1 MRILLFMLIMLLPW
15 QIAWAQTAASGTFDA
30 SLITLAKSCTPP
42 VDGQYQGASGKL
54 WNCQIVV
61 DVTAATSANTSNQT
75 FNGYLT
81 VNDVVTPTV
90 GTGAQIVSMTS
101 QSGNFNCA
109 SGQACII
116 VGQLFA
122 TSGIETIDVQVFLS
136 ENGQTET
143 FGATNCSSGTYFAG
157 LGQLT
162 AISGSCVSTSWTGS
176 SDVVDPISGNDS
188 IQSPSSG
195 FTSNPDIGNS
205 TTEPHADNLG
215 LATASDGT
223 NDQTGPNTGNNSG
236 NNTNDGGTD
245 TDTDTDNG
253 TDTSLDTA
261 KSCDPIV
268 SLGNGSY
275 SLTCQLTVT
284 GSNLP
289 AGQTIV
295 LVDLFAG
302 QTGNSMGLL
311 PFLTNFSSNEPWSC
325 GELNTNIQGCTLD
338 PADLAAAGGT
348 STLSTTTVFQNPD
361 NQAQAFNCLQVDT
374 KKGFPAPGGKS
385 ARQPL
390 PSGIKGFS
398 KGLNKSAHSQ
408 FGDVCV
414 VVDIPK
420 PDDKPTV
427 TGKVQKRCQQ
437 MPRFGSYINLI
448 CEINVSLSGPVSGT
462 VTVSDLFTQ
471 LSGSPVSY
479 VAQLGGNE
487 PAWTCNSPAFSA
499 QNPIACSISG
509 ADLANLGNSAGIWV
523 QFSFLASDYK
533 EATFENCGTISMGD
547 TQLADPDCIPLGN
560 GNGDTGDDG
569 NNDDGGLVSQNP
581 GSAAP
586 SNPSVMAD
594 DGGGTP
600 LWPDV
605 VDGLVIGSPV
615 PDFPKPTQ
623 ANLQVSKK
631 SIGACR
637 INRSAQTYECRFQ
650 LTVTNMGSG
659 PYNGPVSL
667 LDQFGQPHPTQFSLT
682 TANGWSC
689 SSNNNAIASCLNPSL
704 NLAPGQVSQFEMVVT
719 LPGLSKGGISDNC
732 AKLAVPTSNTQRI
745 AMIQQIMNDR
755 GLNAG
760 VVDGKDG
767 PNTRRALSQLKAEL
781 GLPDTQS
788 IDEGLFNALGLGGE
802 SKPACVKF
810 KLPPMPRPIPNC
822 DRTTAVQKGDACFCR
837 YSNMTQISPSKCVCR
852 SGLDLVKGK
861 GCFVPHITPKPV
873 PNAPRCDPRS
883 TRSRGDRCSCLYK
896 GMVQISPTSCAC
908 KRGTKLVPGKGCVR
922 PVIKPRPLPDGPKC
936 DPRTTRGRGDR
947 CRCLYK
953 GMVQISPTSCACK
966 RGTKLV
972 PGKGCVRPVIKPRP
986 LPDRPKCD
994 PRTTRARGNGC
1005 VCIIKG
1011 AVKISATKCGCR
1023 SNAQMIGGRCVPF
1036 RTRPTPDK
1044 PKPGKPSHGKPR
1056 PNKASPGISLE
1067 MAPAIKFEPG
1077 KAILQFKN

>member
-1 MRILLFMLIMLLPW
+1 MRILLLILLMLLPS
-15 QIAWAQTAASGTFDA
+15 QIAWAQTPSSGTFDA

-61 DVTAATSANTSNQT
+61 DVTAATSSSTGSPN

-81 VNDVVTPTV
+81 INDVVTPMA
-90 GTGAQIVSMTS
+90 GTGSQIVSMTS
-101 QSGNFNCA
+101 QSGNFNCS

-136 ENGQTET
+136 ENGQNET

-176 SDVVDPISGNDS
+176 SDGVDPISGNDS
-188 IQSPSSG
+188 IETPSSG
-195 FTSNPDIGNS
+195 FTSNPDINNS

-215 LATASDGT
+215 LATAIDAT
-223 NDQTGPNTGNNSG
+223 NDQTGPNTGD
-236 NNTNDGGTD
+236 NTNDGGT
-245 TDTDTDNG
+245 G
-253 TDTSLDTA
+253 TETSLDTA

-289 AGQTIV
+289 AGETIV
-295 LVDLFAG
+295 LADLFAG

-325 GELNTNIQGCTLD
+325 GALNTNIQGCTLD

-361 NQAQAFNCLQVDT
+361 KQAQAFNCLQIDT

-398 KGLNKSAHSQ
+398 KGQNKSAHSQ

-420 PDDKPTV
+420 PGDKPTV

-437 MPRFGSYINLI
+437 MPRIGSTINLI

-479 VAQLGGNE
+479 VAQVGSNE

-499 QNPIACSISG
+499 QNPMACSISG
-509 ADLANLGNSAGIWV
+509 ADLASLGNSSGVWAL
-523 QFSFLASDYK
+523 FSIPARDYK
-533 EATFENCGTISMGD
+533 EATFKNCGTISMGD

-560 GNGDTGDDG
+560 GNGDTGDND
-569 NNDDGGLVSQNP
+569 NNNDGGLVSQNP
-581 GSAAP
+581 GSAANP
-586 SNPSVMAD
+586 NPSVMAD
-594 DGGGTP
+594 DGTP

-605 VDGLVIGSPV
+605 VDGLVVGSPV
-615 PDFPKPTQ
+615 PDFPRPTT

-631 SIGACR
+631 SLGACS

-650 LTVTNMGSG
+650 LTVKNIGSG

-667 LDQFGQPHPTQFSLT
+667 LDQFGQPHPTGFSLAT
-682 TANGWSC
+682 TNGWSC

-704 NLAPGQVSQFEMVVT
+704 NLTPGQVSQFVMVVT
-719 LPGLSKGGISDNC
+719 VPGVRKGGISNNC
-732 AKLAVPTSNTQRI
+732 AKLAVPPSKTQRI

-788 IDEGLFNALGLGGE
+788 IDEGLFRALGLGGE
-802 SKPACVKF
+802 SKQACVKF

-837 YSNMTQISPSKCVCR
+837 YSNMTQISPSKCKCR
-852 SGLDLVKGK
+852 FGLELVKGK
-861 GCFVPHITPKPV
+861 GCFKPHITPKPV
-873 PNAPRCDPRS
+873 PNVPRCNPRT
-883 TRSRGDRCSCLYK
+883 TRARGDRCGCLYK
-896 GMVQISPTSCAC
+896 GMVQVSPTNCVC
-908 KRGTKLVPGKGCVR
+908 KRGTKLVRGKGCVR

-936 DPRTTRGRGDR
+936 DPRTTR
-947 CRCLYK
+947 
-953 GMVQISPTSCACK
+953 
-966 RGTKLV
+966 
-972 PGKGCVRPVIKPRP
+972 
-986 LPDRPKCD
+986 
-994 PRTTRARGNGC
+994 ARGNRC

-1011 AVKISATKCGCR
+1011 AVKVSATKCGCR
-1023 SNAQMIGGRCVPF
+1023 SNAQMIGGRCVPY
-1036 RTRPTPDK
+1036 RTRPTPDQ
-1044 PKPGKPSHGKPR
+1044 PKPGKPRPGTPR
-1056 PNKASPGISLE
+1056 PGKASPSISLE
-1067 MAPAIKFEPG
+1067 MAPSIKFEPG

>member
-1 MRILLFMLIMLLPW
+1 MLLPW
-15 QIAWAQTAASGTFDA
+15 QIAWAQTPASGTFDA

-61 DVTAATSANTSNQT
+61 DVTAATGSNTSNQT

-90 GTGAQIVSMTS
+90 GTGAQIISMTS
-101 QSGNFNCA
+101 QSGNFNCS

-122 TSGIETIDVQVFLS
+122 TAGIETIDVQVFLS
-136 ENGQTET
+136 EIGQNET

-162 AISGSCVSTSWTGS
+162 AISGSCASTSWTGS
-176 SDVVDPISGNDS
+176 SDVVGPISGNDS

-215 LATASDGT
+215 LAIANDAA
-223 NDQTGPNTGNNSG
+223 NDQTGPNTGNNTDLDYSKSCDPLVYVGNGEFLWRCELTVSG
-236 NNTNDGGTD
+236 SAVDPTDQVVLHDFMFGQTGSTVHPYIGFPFIQSAGTTSSSTYSSDENWQCGWLGNLTTGCSLSGSDFNTAGGTSTITSTVHFNPSTQIQFGNAGSGAPSAIGLQLVDIDRPAQIVNCIKATAGPGGSQMHPGDQRFYPDYFPPALSFAGTSFPVSQSKTCAVTDLPASDDSNTSDGDGDTD
-245 TDTDTDNG
+245 TDTDTE
-253 TDTSLDTA
+253 TSLDTA

-295 LVDLFAG
+295 LADLFAG

-361 NQAQAFNCLQVDT
+361 NQAQAFNCLQIDT

-390 PSGIKGFS
+390 PNGIKGFS
-398 KGLNKSAHSQ
+398 KGQNKSAHSQ

-437 MPRFGSYINLI
+437 MPRIGSTINLI

-462 VTVSDLFTQ
+462 VTVADLFTQ

-479 VAQLGGNE
+479 VAQIGSNE
-487 PAWTCNSPAFSA
+487 PRWTCNSPAFSA
-499 QNPIACSISG
+499 QNPMACSISG
-509 ADLANLGNSAGIWV
+509 ADLASLGNSSGVWAL
-523 QFSFLASDYK
+523 FSIPASDYNK
-533 EATFENCGTISMGD
+533 ATFENCGTISMGD

-560 GNGDTGDDG
+560 GNGDTGDNG
-569 NNDDGGLVSQNP
+569 NNNDGGLVSQNP
-581 GSAAP
+581 GSVATP
-586 SNPSVMAD
+586 NPSVMAD

-605 VDGLVIGSPV
+605 VDGLVVGSPV

-637 INRSAQTYECRFQ
+637 VNRSAQTYECRFQ

-667 LDQFGQPHPTQFSLT
+667 LDQFGQPHPTEFSLT

-704 NLAPGQVSQFEMVVT
+704 NLAPGQVSQFEMLVT
-719 LPGLSKGGISDNC
+719 LPGLSKGGASNNC

-788 IDEGLFNALGLGGE
+788 FDEGLFRALGLGRE
-802 SKPACVKF
+802 SKQACVKF
-810 KLPPMPRPIPNC
+810 KLPPMPRQFQ
-822 DRTTAVQKGDACFCR
+822 TATAQRQSRRGMPV
-837 YSNMTQISPSKCVCR
+837 
-852 SGLDLVKGK
+852 
-861 GCFVPHITPKPV
+861 FV
-873 PNAPRCDPRS
+873 
-883 TRSRGDRCSCLYK
+883 
-896 GMVQISPTSCAC
+896 
-908 KRGTKLVPGKGCVR
+908 
-922 PVIKPRPLPDGPKC
+922 
-936 DPRTTRGRGDR
+936 
-947 CRCLYK
+947 
-953 GMVQISPTSCACK
+953 
-966 RGTKLV
+966 
-972 PGKGCVRPVIKPRP
+972 
-986 LPDRPKCD
+986 
-994 PRTTRARGNGC
+994 
-1005 VCIIKG
+1005 
-1011 AVKISATKCGCR
+1011 AT
-1023 SNAQMIGGRCVPF
+1023 
-1036 RTRPTPDK
+1036 
-1044 PKPGKPSHGKPR
+1044 
-1056 PNKASPGISLE
+1056 
-1067 MAPAIKFEPG
+1067 AI
-1077 KAILQFKN
+1077 

>member
-1 MRILLFMLIMLLPW
+1 MRILLLMLLMLLPW
-15 QIAWAQTAASGTFDA
+15 QIAWAQTPSSGTFDA
-30 SLITLAKSCTPP
+30 SLMTLAKSCMPP

-61 DVTAATSANTSNQT
+61 DVTAATGSNTSNQT

-90 GTGAQIVSMTS
+90 GTGAQIVSMAS
-101 QSGNFNCA
+101 QSGNFNCS

-122 TSGIETIDVQVFLS
+122 TAGIETIDVQVFLS
-136 ENGQTET
+136 EIGQNET

-162 AISGSCVSTSWTGS
+162 AISGSCASTSWTGS
-176 SDVVDPISGNDS
+176 SDGVDPISGNDS
-188 IQSPSSG
+188 IQSPSPG

-215 LATASDGT
+215 LATASDAI
-223 NDQTGPNTGNNSG
+223 NNQTGPNAG

-245 TDTDTDNG
+245 TG
-253 TDTSLDTA
+253 SGTSLDTA

-289 AGQTIV
+289 AGETIV
-295 LVDLFAG
+295 LADLFAG

-311 PFLTNFSSNEPWSC
+311 PFLTSFSSNEPWSC

-361 NQAQAFNCLQVDT
+361 NQAQAFNCLQIDT

-398 KGLNKSAHSQ
+398 KGQNKSAHSQ

-437 MPRFGSYINLI
+437 LPRMGSSINLI

-462 VTVSDLFTQ
+462 VTVADLFTQ
-471 LSGSPVSY
+471 LSGSPATY
-479 VAQLGGNE
+479 AAQIGSND

-499 QNPIACSISG
+499 QNPMACSISG
-509 ADLANLGNSAGIWV
+509 ADLASLGNSSGIWV
-523 QFSFLASDYK
+523 LFSFPASDYK
-533 EATFENCGTISMGD
+533 EATFKNCGTISMGD
-547 TQLADPDCIPLGN
+547 TQLTDPDCIPLGN
-560 GNGDTGDDG
+560 GNGDTGDND
-569 NNDDGGLVSQNP
+569 NNNDGGLVSQNP
-581 GSAAP
+581 GSAATP
-586 SNPSVMAD
+586 NPSVMAND
-594 DGGGTP
+594 GTP

-615 PDFPKPTQ
+615 PNFPKPTQ

-631 SIGACR
+631 SLGACS

-650 LTVTNMGSG
+650 LTIKNIGSG
-659 PYNGPVSL
+659 SYNGPVSL
-667 LDQFGQPHPTQFSLT
+667 LDQFGQPHPTEFSLA

-704 NLAPGQVSQFEMVVT
+704 NLAPGQASQFVMVVT
-719 LPGLSKGGISDNC
+719 LPGVHKGGISGQLRQACC
-732 AKLAVPTSNTQRI
+732 AHFKHPAHCHDPT
-745 AMIQQIMNDR
+745 DH
-755 GLNAG
+755 
-760 VVDGKDG
+760 
-767 PNTRRALSQLKAEL
+767 E
-781 GLPDTQS
+781 
-788 IDEGLFNALGLGGE
+788 
-802 SKPACVKF
+802 
-810 KLPPMPRPIPNC
+810 
-822 DRTTAVQKGDACFCR
+822 
-837 YSNMTQISPSKCVCR
+837 R
-852 SGLDLVKGK
+852 SW
-861 GCFVPHITPKPV
+861 
-873 PNAPRCDPRS
+873 
-883 TRSRGDRCSCLYK
+883 
-896 GMVQISPTSCAC
+896 
-908 KRGTKLVPGKGCVR
+908 
-922 PVIKPRPLPDGPKC
+922 
-936 DPRTTRGRGDR
+936 
-947 CRCLYK
+947 
-953 GMVQISPTSCACK
+953 
-966 RGTKLV
+966 
-972 PGKGCVRPVIKPRP
+972 
-986 LPDRPKCD
+986 
-994 PRTTRARGNGC
+994 
-1005 VCIIKG
+1005 
-1011 AVKISATKCGCR
+1011 
-1023 SNAQMIGGRCVPF
+1023 AQCW
-1036 RTRPTPDK
+1036 
-1044 PKPGKPSHGKPR
+1044 HG
-1056 PNKASPGISLE
+1056 
-1067 MAPAIKFEPG
+1067 
-1077 KAILQFKN
+1077 